1 MVLMINLALISVI
14 VPIVSFVILTSY
26 SAWCYFGKKTP
37 KHIVSAVMGAGSMG
51 ISSLLA
57 IITAILFFIDGSHT
71 EEKNFTWLKFGVN
84 DAGKAPYTFIVE
96 IGVLLDGL
104 SVIGF
109 ALISTIAFIIHFYAV
124 EYMKED
130 EGHVR
135 FFAIMNLFSA
145 SMLFFVLAPNFLQA
159 FVFWEMLGITSYFLI
174 GFWWKDKH
182 NAFCGR
188 KAFMYNRIG
197 DVMFMA
203 GLILIFKE
211 FSTFNFQELSQADF
225 GHLDSTRLAII
236 AFLIFGGA
244 IGKSAQFP
252 LSGWL
257 PDAMS
262 GPTPVS
268 ALLHSSTMVK
278 AGIFL
283 VARTFWIYFGA
294 DHHDPRHLA
303 DLSSGAAISGAT
315 IVAVVAGFTALY
327 AATQALVSTDIKQIF
342 AYSTVSQL
350 AYMAMALGLGGLTA
364 ATYHII
370 SHATFKA
377 LLFLCAGEIIHAMH

>member
-135 FFAIMNLFSA
+135 FFATMNLFSA
-145 SMLFFVLAPNFLQA
+145 SMLFFVLSPNFLQA

-203 GLILIFKE
+203 GFILLYQE
-211 FSTFNFQELSQADF
+211 FSTFSFTELSNADF
-225 GHLDSTRLAII
+225 GQMSESKMAII
-236 AFLIFGGA
+236 GLLIFGGA

-252 LSGWL
+252 LSNWL

-283 VARTFWIYFGA
+283 VARTFWIYFKV
-294 DHHDPRHLA
+294 DSHNHVA
-303 DLSSGAAISGAT
+303 DLSPGAAISGAT

-327 AATQALVSTDIKQIF
+327 A
-342 AYSTVSQL
+342 
-350 AYMAMALGLGGLTA
+350 
-364 ATYHII
+364 
-370 SHATFKA
+370 
-377 LLFLCAGEIIHAMH
+377 